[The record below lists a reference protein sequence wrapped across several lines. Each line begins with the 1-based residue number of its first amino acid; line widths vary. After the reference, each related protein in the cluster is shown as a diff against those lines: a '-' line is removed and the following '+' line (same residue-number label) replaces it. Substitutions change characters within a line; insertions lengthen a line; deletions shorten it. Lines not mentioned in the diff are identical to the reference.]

1 MRSKGSVGGEMAR
14 VDIVSGTLLDFD
26 GKSRFLRPFL
36 TSGRPGFAFTPA
48 GRENDARRE
57 SLITQKARLRRTL
70 SRILHIFRSEWM
82 SSLGN
87 RLLIMTHR
95 RKVRKIGKDVWMD
108 LHIHLS
114 GLEIYVDDA
123 VYIGPC
129 CRLYGKGGIWI
140 GEGTIFGPEVTVLSA
155 MPSYE
160 DPASLPFD
168 AGMGPMPVRI
178 GKGVWVGYG
187 AMLCPG
193 VRVGAG
199 AVIGMGA
206 VVTEDVPSGAVVG
219 GNPARVL
226 RMRDPEI
233 VRSLLRE
240 GKFFGRDRA
249 RMLRR
254 RRAGLEEGVA

>member
-1 MRSKGSVGGEMAR
+1 MRR
-14 VDIVSGTLLDFD
+14 I
-26 GKSRFLRPFL
+26 
-36 TSGRPGFAFTPA
+36 GR
-48 GRENDARRE
+48 
-57 SLITQKARLRRTL
+57 
-70 SRILHIFRSEWM
+70 
-82 SSLGN
+82 
-87 RLLIMTHR
+87 
-95 RKVRKIGKDVWMD
+95 DVWMD

-114 GLEIYVDDA
+114 GREIYVDDA
-123 VYIGPC
+123 VYIGPW

-140 GEGTIFGPEVTVLSA
+140 GAGTIFGPEVTVLSG

-168 AGMGPMPVRI
+168 AGSEPMPVRV

-187 AMLCPG
+187 AILCPG
-193 VRVGAG
+193 IRVGEG

-226 RMRDPEI
+226 RMRDPEVI
-233 VRSLLRE
+233 RPLLRE
-240 GKFFGRDRA
+240 DKLFGKDRA

-254 RRAGLEEGVA
+254 RRAGLQEVELGQREESKVE

>member
-1 MRSKGSVGGEMAR
+1 
-14 VDIVSGTLLDFD
+14 
-26 GKSRFLRPFL
+26 
-36 TSGRPGFAFTPA
+36 
-48 GRENDARRE
+48 
-57 SLITQKARLRRTL
+57 
-70 SRILHIFRSEWM
+70 M

-87 RLLIMTHR
+87 RLLIMTYR
-95 RKVRKIGKDVWMD
+95 RRVRRIGRDVWMD

-114 GLEIYVDDA
+114 GREIYVDDA
-123 VYIGPC
+123 VYIGPH
-129 CRLYGKGGIWI
+129 CRLYGKGGIRI
-140 GEGTIFGPEVTVLSA
+140 GAGTIFGPQVTVLSV

-168 AGMGPMPVRI
+168 AGMEPMPVRV

-187 AMLCPG
+187 ATLCPG
-193 VRVGAG
+193 IHVGEG
-199 AVIGMGA
+199 AVIGMRA

-233 VRSLLRE
+233 IRSLLRE
-240 GKFFGRDRA
+240 DKLFGRDRA

-254 RRAGLEEGVA
+254 RRMGLEEIEQGEREKAKVE